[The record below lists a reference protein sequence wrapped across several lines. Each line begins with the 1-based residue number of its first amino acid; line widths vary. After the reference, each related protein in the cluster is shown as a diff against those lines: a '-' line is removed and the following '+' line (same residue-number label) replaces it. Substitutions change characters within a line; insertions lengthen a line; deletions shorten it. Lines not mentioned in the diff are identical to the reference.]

1 MKTRT
6 ETVEEA
12 LNRFNDATD
21 RTNKKL
27 EKLEHQ
33 LRNLDTDS
41 TRNKII
47 IWVTAAILA
56 AIIIAF
62 RS

>member
-6 ETVEEA
+6 EKVEEA
-12 LNRFNDATD
+12 LSRFNDATD
-21 RTNKKL
+21 RTTEKL
-27 EKLEHQ
+27 EKLEQQ

>member
-6 ETVEEA
+6 EKVEEA

-21 RTNKKL
+21 RTTEKL
-27 EKLEHQ
+27 EKLEQQ

>member
-6 ETVEEA
+6 EKVEEA

-27 EKLEHQ
+27 EKLEQQ

>member
-6 ETVEEA
+6 EKVEEA

>member
-6 ETVEEA
+6 EKVEEA

-33 LRNLDTDS
+33 LKQPSDTKKNLNRN
-41 TRNKII
+41 
-47 IWVTAAILA
+47 
-56 AIIIAF
+56 
-62 RS
+62 